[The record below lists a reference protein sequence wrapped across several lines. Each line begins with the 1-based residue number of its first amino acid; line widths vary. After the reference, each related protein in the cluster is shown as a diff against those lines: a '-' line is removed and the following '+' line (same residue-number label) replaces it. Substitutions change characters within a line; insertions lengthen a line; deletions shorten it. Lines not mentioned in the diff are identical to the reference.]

1 MISEIQLLVLQ
12 ILFSTSY
19 YNDKKKFNIMIIPSL
34 GGILLASVAFT
45 KITPVR
51 VTTKASSTS
60 GRLSSRICTG
70 TVADTLLSGISMYPW
85 TAVKSSVG
93 LAATSSSDNGV
104 TDPDEMEQ
112 DTRTVPIEKKIYFY
126 LQYTGKDFEC
136 FFWCQ
141 SYNMNNR
148 ISYFSLGDFI

>member
-1 MISEIQLLVLQ
+1 
-12 ILFSTSY
+12 
-19 YNDKKKFNIMIIPSL
+19 MIIPSL
-34 GGILLASVAFT
+34 GGILLASVVFT

-60 GRLSSRICTG
+60 GRLSSRICTA

-104 TDPDEMEQ
+104 TDPDEMEY
-112 DTRTVPIEKKIYFY
+112 DTRTVPIEKNIYIFI
-126 LQYTGKDFEC
+126 
-136 FFWCQ
+136 
-141 SYNMNNR
+141 YNAQE
-148 ISYFSLGDFI
+148 

>member
-12 ILFSTSY
+12 ILISTSY

-34 GGILLASVAFT
+34 GSILLASVAFT

-60 GRLSSRICTG
+60 GRLSSKICTS

-93 LAATSSSDNGV
+93 LAATSSSDNGF

-112 DTRTVPIEKKIYFY
+112 DTRTVPIEKNIYIF
-126 LQYTGKDFEC
+126 LFT
-136 FFWCQ
+136 
-141 SYNMNNR
+141 MHRNR
-148 ISYFSLGDFI
+148 L